1 MVTLE
6 YFAEIAPPNPPW
18 ILPFSSGAAA
28 MAVFPPPSPR
38 ISLGEGSVVTVFWVI
53 WQLSPFI
60 NNLEI
65 DK

>member
-28 MAVFPPPSPR
+28 MAVFLLMVPDS
-38 ISLGEGSVVTVFWVI
+38 ISASE
-53 WQLSPFI
+53 
-60 NNLEI
+60 
-65 DK
+65 